1 MSAGSRQATASGHGP
16 APLTLAAY
24 AAPAFAFAIPTL
36 PVLIFLPAI
45 YADGLG
51 LGLAA
56 TGAALLASRLF
67 DMATDPLIG
76 LMSDRTRARM
86 GRRKVWIMA
95 GAPVAALGFL
105 MLAFPPSG
113 IGPLYLTAW
122 LMVLYLGWTAVQVP
136 YSAWGAEL
144 SPDYRMRTRITAVR
158 EGAAI
163 GGILLASAIPV
174 VIGGTAGTQFAAI
187 ALTAIGL
194 GALALVALGQ
204 LVPDPSTRQQGAATA
219 RPARPVAE
227 TFRQALAN
235 GPFLRLVAAWFANGL
250 ANGLPAALFILYLT
264 HGLKAAE
271 AERPLFILAYFL
283 AAIVCLPLWT
293 LLSARIGKHRAWCLA
308 MLAACLAF
316 LPVPFLPAGATAA
329 FMAICIVTGAAL
341 GADLALPPA
350 MQADVVD
357 FDRLRHGEE
366 RTGTYFAVWLAVTKA
381 AAALSA
387 GLGLAGVAAAGFD
400 PAAPTPAGIAAL
412 AIAYAGVPVVLK
424 LVAVALIWGFPI
436 TARRQAAIRR
446 RLDQASAA

>member
-1 MSAGSRQATASGHGP
+1 MSRAASAAALPDRGP
-16 APLTLAAY
+16 GRFALAAY

-56 TGAALLASRLF
+56 TGAALLAARLF

-76 LMSDRTRARM
+76 LLSDRTRSRF

-105 MLAFPPSG
+105 MLAFPPAG
-113 IGPLYLTAW
+113 IGPLYLTTW

-136 YSAWGAEL
+136 YAALGAEL
-144 SPDYRMRTRITAVR
+144 SSDYRMRTRITAMR
-158 EGAAI
+158 EGTAV
-163 GGILLASAIPV
+163 GGILMASAIPV
-174 VIGGTAGTQFAAI
+174 IASGSAEGQFAAI

-194 GALALVALGQ
+194 GALGLAGLGL
-204 LVPDPSTRQQGAATA
+204 LVPDPPARTAPPDRAA
-219 RPARPVAE
+219 PARPPGE
-227 TFRQALAN
+227 IIRQALAN
-235 GPFLRLVAAWFANGL
+235 GPFLRLVAAWFLNGL

-264 HGLKAAE
+264 HGLKVSE
-271 AERPLFILAYFL
+271 GQRPLLILAYFL
-283 AAIVCLPLWT
+283 AAIVCLPFWT
-293 LLSARIGKHRAWCLA
+293 RLSTRIGRHRAWCLA

-316 LPVPFLPAGATAA
+316 LPVPLLPEGAFAA
-329 FMAICIVTGAAL
+329 FLAVCLVTGAAL

-357 FDRLRHGEE
+357 LDRLRHGEE

-387 GLGLAGVAAAGFD
+387 GLGLAGVSAAGFD
-400 PAAPTPAGIAAL
+400 PAAPTPAGVMVLAL
-412 AIAYAGVPVVLK
+412 AYAGVPVVLK
-424 LVAVALIWGFPI
+424 LAAVALIWRFPI
-436 TARRQAAIRR
+436 TPRKQAAIRR
-446 RLDQASAA
+446 RLAAASGG